1 MVMKLVSVINIMV
14 EIDNDRL
21 TQLIEVCKQSYPDI
35 DPYIIWVY
43 SVDYLLNEQGIY
55 GDEKEGKRLYDR
67 KQNDYMIYAFKVLF
81 KNRFSFCC
89 INN

>member
-1 MVMKLVSVINIMV
+1 MV

-55 GDEKEGKRLYDR
+55 GDEKEGKRLYDMAQGDLKFDVR
-67 KQNDYMIYAFKVLF
+67 IEG
-81 KNRFSFCC
+81 
-89 INN
+89 